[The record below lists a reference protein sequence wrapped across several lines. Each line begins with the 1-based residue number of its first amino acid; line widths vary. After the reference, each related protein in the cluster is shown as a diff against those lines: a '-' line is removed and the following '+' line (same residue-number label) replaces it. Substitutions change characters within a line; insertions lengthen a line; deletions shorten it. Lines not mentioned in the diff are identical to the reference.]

1 MRRSALSMLAAFVG
15 LFLFSSGLTA
25 DDRLPGDTG
34 RPNNGVM
41 PVAPNPAPAPN
52 PNPAPA
58 AGTPRAQVRAPG
70 IDVAVEAA
78 RAIVDSCKQFHLGV
92 AVVNAEGAPILI
104 YIPDGSNT
112 SHAFMALRKAY
123 TAVTFKVP
131 SSQLVAKAQQDADFA
146 AKIHANTNLLA
157 YSGGLVLMS
166 GNDVIGGIGVS
177 GAEPGHHDEECG
189 LAGLEK
195 IKDRLK

>member
-1 MRRSALSMLAAFVG
+1 MRRSVLPIQVALAAV
-15 LFLFSSGLTA
+15 FLFSTGVTA
-25 DDRLPGDTG
+25 DDKLPGDNG

-41 PVAPNPAPAPN
+41 PTTAPN

-58 AGTPRAQVRAPG
+58 RPIPRAHVPAPA
-70 IDVAVEAA
+70 IDLAVEAA
-78 RAIVDSCKQFHLGV
+78 RAIADACKQYPLGV
-92 AVVNAEGAPILI
+92 AVVNAEGEPTLI
-104 YIPDGSNT
+104 YIPDGT
-112 SHAFMALRKAY
+112 DPHHAYMALRKAY

-131 SSQLVAKAQQDADFA
+131 TSQLVSKAQQDADFA
-146 AKIHANTNLLA
+146 AKIKADTNLIA
-157 YSGGLVLMS
+157 YSGGLVLKA
-166 GNDVIGGIGVS
+166 GNDIIGGIGVS